1 MSHLLH
7 VFLLTSLHELTP
19 IIDAY
24 QWNAHNHFEQTIQNN
39 RTNYDLHY
47 LSLMRVMI

>member
-7 VFLLTSLHELTP
+7 VFLLKSLHELTP

-24 QWNAHNHFEQTIQNN
+24 QWNAYDHFEQTMNLI
-39 RTNYDLHY
+39 TFIIYFP
-47 LSLMRVMI
+47 